1 MGEVWDGR
9 IAIIGVGQIGTALL
23 KGLLQAGCDPDG
35 ISVATRNPQHAAQ
48 VAAEHGVAAAS
59 ATSAV
64 GDASLVFVAVRQAQ
78 VVDSLTELAPHL
90 APGAVVVSLAGSP
103 DLATMA
109 GALPAGT
116 PLLRVMPNPAMA
128 VGAGLSGVCP
138 APDCPAEVTD
148 RVRRLIGRLGKVLN
162 LSEEQLVRIG
172 SLSGHGQAVLYY
184 VADAIVA
191 WGVLQGFTRA
201 QAREVVAGTVADA
214 AAMLAANDVPP
225 AELQH
230 QLCTPGGSTIRSMSE
245 LDDRG
250 VRGSIIAS
258 MDGGRYQQ

>member
-1 MGEVWDGR
+1 MAEVWDGR

-23 KGLLQAGCDPDG
+23 KGLLRAGCDPDG
-35 ISVATRNPQHAAQ
+35 IRVATRDPQHAA
-48 VAAEHGVAAAS
+48 EVAAAHGVTASS

-64 GDASLVFVAVRQAQ
+64 EDASLVFVAVRPAQ
-78 VVDSLTELAPHL
+78 VVESLAELAPRL
-90 APGAVVVSLAGSP
+90 APGAPVVSLAGSV
-103 DLATMA
+103 DFATMA

-128 VGAGLSGVCP
+128 VGAGVTGICP

-148 RVRRLIGRLGKVLN
+148 RVRSLIGRLGRVLD
-162 LSEEQLVRIG
+162 LSEEQLGAIG
-172 SLSGHGQAVLYY
+172 SLSGHGQAVFYY

-191 WGVLQGFTRA
+191 WAVLQGFTRV
-201 QAREVVAGTVADA
+201 QAREVVAGTLAGA
-214 AAMLAANDVPP
+214 AAMLAAHDVPP

-230 QLCTPGGSTIRSMSE
+230 ELCTPGGSTIRSMAE

-250 VRGSIIAS
+250 VRGSIIAG
-258 MDGGRYQQ
+258 MDGGRYK